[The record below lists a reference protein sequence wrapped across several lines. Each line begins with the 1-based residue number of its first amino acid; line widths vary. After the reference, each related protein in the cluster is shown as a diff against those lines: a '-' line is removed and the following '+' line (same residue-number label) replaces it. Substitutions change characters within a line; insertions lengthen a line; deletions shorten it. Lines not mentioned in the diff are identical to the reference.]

1 MSIKF
6 PASMFD
12 VLVLVLIVVFT
23 IIVIVLVVVVMVVIV
38 MIETYTSTI
47 VPIAIVVGRTPLLGH
62 PGKPFPNP
70 KTIRTRTGI
79 PPLVHI
85 QITVGEPLSTS
96 DLVLV
101 LDLSPDPILATLL
114 PLSLVS
120 PRLDVPPPT
129 PSTLGENALGPR
141 PLTLPTGRG
150 LGSVDVPE
158 VAFRLVATTIQ
169 AGSVGT
175 TSGAGDWWCCRC
187 CYGCGWGWWWCCRC
201 GCGFRGWIGIVW
213 VGHGGGPILGRLILL
228 VLLLVRSGSVRYV
241 AVRC

>member
-12 VLVLVLIVVFT
+12 VLVLVLIV
-23 IIVIVLVVVVMVVIV
+23 IIAIVVVMVVIV
-38 MIETYTSTI
+38 DIIMIETYSTTFI
-47 VPIAIVVGRTPLLGH
+47 PIAIVVGRTPLLGH

-101 LDLSPDPILATLL
+101 LDLGPDPILATLL
-114 PLSLVS
+114 RLSLVS
-120 PRLDVPPPT
+120 PRLDIPPPT
-129 PSTLGENALGPR
+129 PSTFGEHALGPR

-158 VAFRLVATTIQ
+158 VAFRLVATT
-169 AGSVGT
+169 V
-175 TSGAGDWWCCRC
+175 
-187 CYGCGWGWWWCCRC
+187 
-201 GCGFRGWIGIVW
+201 
-213 VGHGGGPILGRLILL
+213 
-228 VLLLVRSGSVRYV
+228 
-241 AVRC
+241 